1 MWRMSEP
8 SDPWGSDT
16 RSIRLERFE
25 PTGPA
30 PWTSTMNSPLAP
42 STRRVAPTRRAPPP
56 PPRSNRTLKVAGA
69 LALILAGALHWLG

>member
-1 MWRMSEP
+1 MSEP

-30 PWTSTMNSPLAP
+30 PWTSTMKSPLAP
-42 STRRVAPTRRAPPP
+42 STRRAARTQRTPP
-56 PPRSNRTLKVAGA
+56 PPRSSRTLKVAGA